1 MSRSER
7 SKDNKE
13 KSKSLAARAGREI
26 VDDLSFAGR
35 YVAGHVVGI
44 KPTIIKS
51 FARLSDWTRRT
62 IKLLIP
68 LAVLLFFTFVP
79 LGIEPVIA
87 QYALGI
93 FLFIALMWT
102 MESLPLPVT
111 SLIVPVLLVIYG
123 IFGDRSV
130 YPDPARAAF
139 APFATPVIYL
149 VLGGIIISVAF
160 RKTHLDARFAYYLV
174 SKSKGHFENLLLA
187 IMLACGLL
195 SMWISNTATAALLI
209 PVAIGI
215 AGRAGT
221 NKEESDQYAIAL
233 LLGIGASAAIGGMAT
248 IVGTSANAV
257 SAQFITEAVG
267 PERFGFVSWMIAGLP
282 LAILLLFLS
291 WYIIVKMYPV
301 SREEIDISW
310 VKDELDAMG
319 KISSGEKKVL
329 AILGGTIVF
338 WIVGEELA
346 NLFLPPQLFP
356 GAFANAAIVSMIAA
370 ILLFVT
376 RTLDWED
383 ARLIPWGIFLIIG
396 AGLALGQGL
405 EVAGFNG
412 WLSGGIEAIAGPLAQ
427 ALLGV
432 FFFLLLIAFVVIV
445 MSNFVNNTATVAFFV
460 PLMIALSGSLFIDE
474 AGEVIVEYV
483 LLFSMSVGL
492 VAAVAFMTPVAHPPS
507 TLIYGTGI
515 VSKKDMFKSGFA
527 ITVPS
532 VIIAVMWVHIIT
544 TLGWI

>member
-1 MSRSER
+1 MSRS
-7 SKDNKE
+7 KDSDDKRE
-13 KSKSLAARAGREI
+13 SLAVRAGREI
-26 VDDLSFAGR
+26 VGDLSHAGR
-35 YVAGHVVGI
+35 YVAQHVVGI
-44 KPTIIKS
+44 KPTIIDS
-51 FARLSDWTRRT
+51 FARLSEWTRRT

-79 LGIEPVIA
+79 MGIEPITA

-93 FLFIALMWT
+93 FLFVALMWT

-111 SLIVPVLLVIYG
+111 SLMVPILLVVYG
-123 IFGDRSV
+123 IFSTDPIK

-160 RKTHLDARFAYYLV
+160 RKTHLDARFAYLIV
-174 SKSKGHFENLLLA
+174 SRSKGHFETLLLA
-187 IMLACGLL
+187 MMLACGLL

-221 NKEESDQYAIAL
+221 NKEESDQYATAL
-233 LLGIGASAAIGGMAT
+233 LLGIGASAAIGGVAT

-257 SAQFITEAVG
+257 SAQFITNAIGAEN
-267 PERFGFVSWMIAGLP
+267 FGFASWMIAGLP
-282 LAILLLFLS
+282 LSILLLFLS
-291 WYIIVKMYPV
+291 WWIIVKMYPV
-301 SREEIDISW
+301 SREEIDITW
-310 VKDELDAMG
+310 VKEELEEMG
-319 KISSGEKKVL
+319 ELKSDEKKVL
-329 AILGGTIVF
+329 AILGGAIVF

-346 NLFLPPQLFP
+346 SLFLPPQLFP
-356 GAFANAAIVSMIAA
+356 GAFANAAVVSMMASV
-370 ILLFVT
+370 LLFVT

-383 ARLIPWGIFLIIG
+383 AKLIPWGIFLIIG

-405 EVAGFNG
+405 EVSGFNG
-412 WLSGGIEAIAGPLAQ
+412 WFAGGLEAISGPLASSTV
-427 ALLGV
+427 GIFIFIV
-432 FFFLLLIAFVVIV
+432 LISFVVIA

-460 PLMIALSGSLFIDE
+460 PLMIVMAGSLFSDMRADIL
-474 AGEVIVEYV
+474 GGYM
-483 LLFSMSVGL
+483 LLFGLSVGM
-492 VAAVAFMTPVAHPPS
+492 AAAIAFMTPVAHPPS

-515 VSKKDMFKSGFA
+515 VSKKDMFKCGLA

-532 VIIAVMWVHIIT
+532 ALIAICWVHVVVIFGLI
-544 TLGWI
+544 

>member
-1 MSRSER
+1 MSRSKKNDEDGPKR
-7 SKDNKE
+7 
-13 KSKSLAARAGREI
+13 KSLAARAGKGI

-35 YVAGHVVGI
+35 YVAEHVVGI
-44 KPTIIKS
+44 KPTIIHS
-51 FARLSDWTRRT
+51 FARLGEWTRRT

-68 LAVLLFFTFVP
+68 LAVLLIFTFVP
-79 LGIEPVIA
+79 MGIEPISA

-93 FLFIALMWT
+93 FIFIALMWT

-111 SLIVPVLLVIYG
+111 SLMVPVLLVIYG
-123 IFGDRSV
+123 IFGDPRV

-149 VLGGIIISVAF
+149 VLGGIVISVAF
-160 RKTHLDARFAYYLV
+160 RKTHLDARFAYLIV
-174 SKSKGHFENLLLA
+174 AKSKGNFETLLLA
-187 IMLACGLL
+187 MMLACGVL

-221 NKEESDQYAIAL
+221 NKEQSDQYAVAL

-257 SAQFITEAVG
+257 SAQFITEAIG
-267 PERFGFVSWMIAGLP
+267 ASNFGFVSWMIAGLP
-282 LAILLLFLS
+282 LSILLLFLS
-291 WYIIVKMYPV
+291 WWIITKMYPV
-301 SREEIDISW
+301 SKEEIDISW
-310 VKDELDAMG
+310 VHDELDSMG
-319 KISSGEKKVL
+319 KVTSAEKKVL

-338 WIVGEELA
+338 WIVGEDLA
-346 NLFLPPQLFP
+346 SLFLPPQLFP

-383 ARLIPWGIFLIIG
+383 AKLIPWGVFLIIG

-405 EVAGFNG
+405 EVAEFNDL
-412 WLSGGIEAIAGPLAQ
+412 LSGGIKTIAGPLA
-427 ALLGV
+427 LSVVGI
-432 FFFLLLIAFVVIV
+432 FLFILLIAFVVV
-445 MSNFVNNTATVAFFV
+445 AMSNFVNNTATVAFFV
-460 PLMIALSGSLFIDE
+460 PLMIVLASSLFSEMRAD
-474 AGEVIVEYV
+474 VIGGYM
-483 LLFSMSVGL
+483 LLFGLSVGM
-492 VAAVAFMTPVAHPPS
+492 AAAIAFMTPVAHPPS

-515 VSKKDMFKSGFA
+515 VTKKDMFKCGLA
-527 ITVPS
+527 ITIPS
-532 VIIAVMWVHIIT
+532 VIIAIMWVHVVTIF
-544 TLGWI
+544 GWI

>member
-1 MSRSER
+1 MSRSDKNDGNGPQR
-7 SKDNKE
+7 
-13 KSKSLAARAGREI
+13 KSLAARAGKEI
-26 VDDLSFAGR
+26 VEDLSFAGR
-35 YVAGHVVGI
+35 YVAEHVVGI
-44 KPTIIKS
+44 KPSIIES
-51 FARLSDWTRRT
+51 FARLSEWTRRT

-68 LAVLLFFTFVP
+68 LGVLLFFTFAP
-79 LGIEPVIA
+79 LGIEPISA
-87 QYALGI
+87 QYVLGI
-93 FLFIALMWT
+93 FLFVAIMWT

-111 SLIVPVLLVIYG
+111 SLMVPVLLVIYG
-123 IFGDRSV
+123 IFGDTLK

-160 RKTHLDARFAYYLV
+160 RKTHLDARFAYMIV
-174 SKSKGHFENLLLA
+174 AKSKGHFETLLLA
-187 IMLACGLL
+187 MMLACGVL

-257 SAQFITEAVG
+257 SAQFITDAIGAEN
-267 PERFGFVSWMIAGLP
+267 FGFVSWMIAGLP
-282 LAILLLFLS
+282 LSIMLLFLS

-301 SREEIDISW
+301 SRDQIDISW
-310 VKDELDAMG
+310 VKDELDSMG
-319 KISSGEKKVL
+319 KVTNAEKKVL

-346 NLFLPPQLFP
+346 SLFLPPQLFP
-356 GAFANAAIVSMIAA
+356 GAFANAAIVSMMAA

-405 EVAGFNG
+405 EVGGFNG
-412 WLSGGIEAIAGPLAQ
+412 WLAGGIEALADPLTISVAGI
-427 ALLGV
+427 
-432 FFFLLLIAFVVIV
+432 FIFILLIAFVVVI

-460 PLMIALSGSLFIDE
+460 PLMIVLASSLFE
-474 AGEVIVEYV
+474 EFGSGRMQGYM
-483 LLFSMSVGL
+483 LLFGLSVGM
-492 VAAVAFMTPVAHPPS
+492 AAAIAFVTPVAHPPS

-515 VSKKDMFKSGFA
+515 VSKKDMFKSGLA
-527 ITVPS
+527 ITIPS
-532 VIIAVMWVHIIT
+532 VIIAIMWVHVVT
-544 TLGWI
+544 VFGWI

>member
-1 MSRSER
+1 MGKSENDR
-7 SKDNKE
+7 RDRERRRN
-13 KSKSLAARAGREI
+13 LAIRAGREV
-26 VDDLSFAGR
+26 VDDLSKAGR
-35 YVAGHVVGI
+35 FVAEHVVGI
-44 KPTIIKS
+44 RPAIIKS
-51 FARLSDWTRRT
+51 FERFGYWTKKT

-79 LGIEPVIA
+79 LGIEPYQA

-93 FLFIALMWT
+93 FVFVALMWT
-102 MESLPLPVT
+102 FESLPLPVT
-111 SLIVPVLLVIYG
+111 ALTVPVLLVIYG
-123 IFGDRSV
+123 IYGQE
-130 YPDPARAAF
+130 PDPARAAF

-160 RKTHLDARFAYYLV
+160 RKTHLDARFAYFLV
-174 SKSKGHFENLLLA
+174 SKSKGHFEKLLLA
-187 IMLACGLL
+187 MMLACGML

-215 AGRAGT
+215 AGKAGT
-221 NKEESDQYAIAL
+221 NTEESDQYALAL

-257 SAQFITEAVG
+257 SAQFIGEAVG
-267 PERFGFVSWMIAGLP
+267 GEQFDFVSWMKAGLP
-282 LAILLLFLS
+282 LSILLLFLS
-291 WYIIVKMYPV
+291 WWIIVKMYPV

-310 VKDELDAMG
+310 VDDELDRMG
-319 KISSGEKKVL
+319 KITSAEKKVL

-383 ARLIPWGIFLIIG
+383 ARIIPWGIFLIIG

-405 EVAGFNG
+405 SVAGFNS
-412 WLSGGIEAIAGPLAQ
+412 WLSGGIEAIAGPMTQ
-427 ALLGV
+427 SIVGV
-432 FFFLLLIAFVVIV
+432 FLFLILVSFVTIF

-460 PLMIALSGSLFIDE
+460 PLMITLADSLF
-474 AGEVIVEYV
+474 GSTEYTM
-483 LLFSMSVGL
+483 LLALPVAL
-492 VAAVAFMTPVAHPPS
+492 VAAIAFMTPVAHPPS

-515 VSKKDMFKSGFA
+515 VSKQDMFKSGLV
-527 ITVPS
+527 ITMPS
-532 VIIAVMWVHIIT
+532 VIIAVIWVHIIT

>member
-1 MSRSER
+1 MSRSEEN
-7 SKDNKE
+7 DND
-13 KSKSLAARAGREI
+13 SPQRRSLAARAGKEI

-35 YVAGHVVGI
+35 YVAEHVVGI
-44 KPTIIKS
+44 KPTIIDS
-51 FARLSDWTRRT
+51 FARLSEWTRRT

-79 LGIEPVIA
+79 LGIKPISA
-87 QYALGI
+87 QYVLGI
-93 FLFIALMWT
+93 FLFVAIMWT

-111 SLIVPVLLVIYG
+111 SLMVPVLLVIYG
-123 IFGDRSV
+123 IFGDPV
-130 YPDPARAAF
+130 KFPDPARAAF
-139 APFATPVIYL
+139 SPFATPVIYL

-160 RKTHLDARFAYYLV
+160 RKTHLDARFAYLIV
-174 SKSKGHFENLLLA
+174 AKSKGHFETLLLA
-187 IMLACGLL
+187 MMLACGVL

-221 NKEESDQYAIAL
+221 NKEESDQYATAL

-257 SAQFITEAVG
+257 SAQFITDAIG
-267 PERFGFVSWMIAGLP
+267 ASNFGFVSWMIAGLP
-282 LAILLLFLS
+282 LSILLLFLS
-291 WYIIVKMYPV
+291 WYIIVRMYPV
-301 SREEIDISW
+301 SKEEIDISW
-310 VKDELDAMG
+310 VQAELDSMG
-319 KISSGEKKVL
+319 KITNAEKKVL

-346 NLFLPPQLFP
+346 SLFLPPQLFP

-405 EVAGFNG
+405 EEGHFNTWVAG
-412 WLSGGIEAIAGPLAQ
+412 GITAIAGPLT
-427 ALLGV
+427 GTVVGIFV
-432 FFFLLLIAFVVIV
+432 FILLIAFVVVI

-460 PLMIALSGSLFIDE
+460 PLMIVLAFSLFDDLRADIKL
-474 AGEVIVEYV
+474 GYM
-483 LLFSMSVGL
+483 LLFGLSVGM
-492 VAAVAFMTPVAHPPS
+492 AAAIAFMTPVAHPPS

-515 VSKKDMFKSGFA
+515 LTKKDMFKCGLA

-532 VIIAVMWVHIIT
+532 VIIAVMWVHVVTIF
-544 TLGWI
+544 GWI

>member
-1 MSRSER
+1 MGRSNQGKED
-7 SKDNKE
+7 KDKRE
-13 KSKSLAARAGREI
+13 SLAVRAGREI

-35 YVAGHVVGI
+35 YVAEHVVGI
-44 KPTIIKS
+44 RPTIIKS
-51 FARLSDWTRRT
+51 FARFGYWTRRT

-68 LAVLLFFTFVP
+68 LAVLLFFTFAP
-79 LGIEPVIA
+79 LGLEPVQA
-87 QYALGI
+87 QYSLGI

-102 MESLPLPVT
+102 FESLPLPVT
-111 SLIVPVLLVIYG
+111 SLMVPVLLVVYG
-123 IFGDRSV
+123 IFSDPAL

-160 RKTHLDARFAYYLV
+160 RKTHLDARFAYYIV
-174 SKSKGHFENLLLA
+174 SKSKGHFETLLLA
-187 IMLACGLL
+187 MMLACALM

-215 AGRAGT
+215 AGRAGRS
-221 NKEESDQYAIAL
+221 KDESDQYAIAL
-233 LLGIGASAAIGGMAT
+233 LLGIGAAAAIGGMAT

-257 SAQFITEAVG
+257 SAQFITDAVG
-267 PERFGFVSWMIAGLP
+267 AENFTFVSWMVAGLP
-282 LAILLLFLS
+282 LSILLLFLS
-291 WYIIVKMYPV
+291 WYIIKRMYPV
-301 SREEIDISW
+301 SREEIDIGW
-310 VKDELDAMG
+310 VKDELSEMG
-319 KISSGEKKVL
+319 KLSTDEKKVL

-346 NLFLPPQLFP
+346 SLFLPPQLFP
-356 GAFANAAIVSMIAA
+356 GAFANAAIVSLMAA

-396 AGLALGQGL
+396 AGLALGNGMQ
-405 EVAGFNG
+405 VAGFNDWMSWKTTIFAEPWTQTAVG
-412 WLSGGIEAIAGPLAQ
+412 L
-427 ALLGV
+427 
-432 FFFLLLIAFVVIV
+432 FLFLILMAFVVVV

-460 PLMIALSGSLFIDE
+460 PLMITLAASMGGLGEYTMLLALPI
-474 AGEVIVEYV
+474 
-483 LLFSMSVGL
+483 GL
-492 VAAVAFMTPVAHPPS
+492 VAAVAFITPVAHPPS

-515 VSKKDMFKSGFA
+515 VSKKDMFKSGVV
-527 ITVPS
+527 ITIPS
-532 VIIAVMWVHIIT
+532 VIITVMWVYVIV

>member
-1 MSRSER
+1 MSRSNRNDEEGQKR
-7 SKDNKE
+7 
-13 KSKSLAARAGREI
+13 KSLAVRAGKEI

-35 YVAGHVVGI
+35 YVAEHVVGI

-51 FARLSDWTRRT
+51 FARLSEWTRRT

-68 LAVLLFFTFVP
+68 ISVLLFFTFVP
-79 LGIEPVIA
+79 LGIEPISA
-87 QYALGI
+87 QYVLGI
-93 FLFIALMWT
+93 FLFVAIMWT

-111 SLIVPVLLVIYG
+111 SLMVPVLLVIYG
-123 IFGDRSV
+123 VFGDTLRF
-130 YPDPARAAF
+130 PDPARAAF

-160 RKTHLDARFAYYLV
+160 RKTHLDARFAYIIV
-174 SKSKGHFENLLLA
+174 SKSKGQFETLLLA
-187 IMLACGLL
+187 MMLACGLL

-221 NKEESDQYAIAL
+221 NKDESDQYAVAL
-233 LLGIGASAAIGGMAT
+233 LLGIGAAAAIGGMAT

-267 PERFGFVSWMIAGLP
+267 ASNFGFVSWMIAGLP
-282 LAILLLFLS
+282 LSIMLLFLS
-291 WYIIVKMYPV
+291 WFIIIKMYPV
-301 SREEIDISW
+301 SKGEIDISW
-310 VKDELDAMG
+310 VQEELDSMG
-319 KISSGEKKVL
+319 KMTNAEKKVL

-338 WIVGEELA
+338 WIVGEDLA

-356 GAFANAAIVSMIAA
+356 GAFANAAIVSMMAA

-405 EVAGFNG
+405 EVGGFNS
-412 WLSGGIEAIAGPLAQ
+412 WLSGGIEAIAGPLTTSAV
-427 ALLGV
+427 GV
-432 FFFLLLIAFVVIV
+432 FIFILLIAFVVV
-445 MSNFVNNTATVAFFV
+445 AMSNFVNNTATVAFFV
-460 PLMIALSGSLFIDE
+460 PLMIVLASSLFSDLRADFIL
-474 AGEVIVEYV
+474 GYM
-483 LLFSMSVGL
+483 LLFGLSVGM
-492 VAAVAFMTPVAHPPS
+492 AAAIAFMTPVAHPPS

-515 VSKKDMFKSGFA
+515 VTKKDMFRSGLA

-532 VIIAVMWVHIIT
+532 VILAVMWVHIVT
-544 TLGWI
+544 VLGWV

>member
-1 MSRSER
+1 MNESE
-7 SKDNKE
+7 KDRLNKE
-13 KSKSLAARAGREI
+13 RRRSLAVRAGREV
-26 VDDLSFAGR
+26 VDDLSRAGR
-35 YVAGHVVGI
+35 FVAEHVVGI
-44 KPTIIKS
+44 RPAIIES
-51 FARLSDWTRRT
+51 FERFGYWTKKT

-79 LGIEPVIA
+79 LGIEPHQA

-93 FLFIALMWT
+93 FVFVALMWT
-102 MESLPLPVT
+102 FESLPLPVT
-111 SLIVPVLLVIYG
+111 SLTVPVLLVVYGIYG
-123 IFGDRSV
+123 QE
-130 YPDPARAAF
+130 PDPARAAF

-160 RKTHLDARFAYYLV
+160 RKTHLDSRFAYFLV
-174 SKSKGHFENLLLA
+174 SKSKGHFEKLLLA
-187 IMLACGLL
+187 MMLACGMM
-195 SMWISNTATAALLI
+195 SMWISNTATVALLI

-221 NKEESDQYAIAL
+221 NTEESDQYALAL

-257 SAQFITEAVG
+257 SAQFIGEAVG
-267 PERFGFVSWMIAGLP
+267 GEQFDFVSWMKAGLP
-282 LAILLLFLS
+282 LSILLLFLS
-291 WYIIVKMYPV
+291 WWIIVKMYPV

-310 VKDELDAMG
+310 VDDELERMG
-319 KISSGEKKVL
+319 KMTSAERKVL

-356 GAFANAAIVSMIAA
+356 GAFANAAIVSMIAS

-405 EVAGFNG
+405 SDAGFNA
-412 WLSGGIEAIAGPLAQ
+412 WLSDGIEAIAGPLTQ
-427 ALLGV
+427 SVIGV
-432 FFFLLLIAFVVIV
+432 FLFLILISFVTVF

-460 PLMIALSGSLFIDE
+460 PLMITLADSLF
-474 AGEVIVEYV
+474 GGSGYTM
-483 LLFSMSVGL
+483 LLALPVAL
-492 VAAVAFMTPVAHPPS
+492 VAAIAFMTPVAHPPS

-515 VSKKDMFKSGFA
+515 ISKEDMFKSGLI
-527 ITVPS
+527 ITIPS
-532 VIIAVMWVHIIT
+532 VIIAVIWVYIIT
-544 TLGWI
+544 TLGWV